1 VIGALVALL
10 LALPGDTGHAAG
22 AVLKVPL
29 DTAQVV
35 NFRTAVS
42 PETVYVGQQATY
54 QLGVFID
61 ESVRDRLRR
70 MEALPPEM
78 RGLMAYEPPA
88 SLTGFPM
95 RAIGRRRYEA
105 HVSLRA
111 VFPLAAGRY
120 AIAPARLVYAMP
132 LSYSFFSREESFELR
147 SDSTVIIAIDPP
159 ANGRPPD
166 FMGAVGQLRIEARL
180 DTAGAR
186 VGDPLHLTLRVS
198 GTGNVKLF
206 PRPALVVPWASAI
219 SADERVVLAP
229 DSITVRGVKE
239 FDWVLTPMSDGRHV
253 LGAVR
258 YSYFDPVARRYDVAT
273 SAPIALTVAPGA
285 LAAVDTGAA
294 SRRPVWDLR
303 AAYRGELPI
312 PLYRQLPFILLVALA
327 PAPALALAFA
337 RRPKRE
343 RRRRRRVPPELRLRE
358 LARGPNADLRS
369 LRRAWLDAVAARL
382 RANASAVAEPETL
395 RRAARR
401 AGTSGATA
409 GAAAAFVAELNTAA
423 FSAHQRA
430 VPGAGDRALKLYRA
444 IDGESRRWRVPPHG
458 VALVIV
464 VALAAGTALALE
476 PANDQELFAAGVDAY
491 SQRHFADAAKDFRTL
506 VQQAPR
512 AADAWA
518 NFGTASFAAGDT
530 AHAVVGWQRALRL
543 EPLASDVRERLDLVA
558 PAPASAPGAV
568 PPVPPLDVIVVAS
581 LLWIASWGALFV
593 RVRRGQKILAGS
605 IALSALAVA
614 ILLGAAGALL
624 DMRLQWRALAVARH
638 DSPLRIQPALG
649 AERASV
655 LHLGETVRVTM
666 RQGPWALV
674 RVDAERVGWLPEESL
689 VPLTRD

>member
-1 VIGALVALL
+1 MIGALLL
-10 LALPGDTGHAAG
+10 LLLGAGKDTVRSS
-22 AVLKVPL
+22 AVLRAPL

-35 NFRTAVS
+35 NFRTAVA
-42 PETVYVGQQATY
+42 PETVFVGQQATY
-54 QLGVFID
+54 ELGVFID

-159 ANGRPPD
+159 PSGRPAD
-166 FMGAVGQLRIEARL
+166 FMGAVGQLRVEARL
-180 DTAGAR
+180 DSSGTR
-186 VGDPLHLTLRVS
+186 VGDPMHLTLRVS

-206 PRPALVVPWASAI
+206 PRPALDVPWASAI
-219 SADERVVLAP
+219 PADERVILAP

-239 FDWVLTPMSDGRHV
+239 FDWVITPTSAGRHV
-253 LGAVR
+253 LAPVR
-258 YSYFDPVARRYDVAT
+258 YPYFDPVARRYDVAT
-273 SAPIALTVAPGA
+273 SAPISLLVFPGA
-285 LAAVDTGAA
+285 LATVDSNASGA
-294 SRRPVWDLR
+294 RPVWDLR
-303 AAYRGELPI
+303 AAYRGELPVPI
-312 PLYRQLPFILLVALA
+312 YRQIPFMLIVALA
-327 PAPALALAFA
+327 PVPALSLAWA

-343 RRRRRRVPPELRLRE
+343 RRRRKRVSPEHRLRD
-358 LARGPNADLRS
+358 LARASGTDLRV
-369 LRRAWLDAVAARL
+369 LRRAFLDAVAARL
-382 RANASAVAEPETL
+382 RASASAVAEPETL

-409 GAAAAFVAELNTAA
+409 GAAAAFVAELNAA
-423 FSAHQRA
+423 TFAAQRRPVA
-430 VPGAGDRALKLYRA
+430 GAGDRALKLYRA
-444 IDGESRRWRVPPHG
+444 IDGESRRWRMDRS
-458 VALVIV
+458 VATV
-464 VALAAGTALALE
+464 VLLLAVAAAGAHALE
-476 PANDQELFAAGVDAY
+476 PDNDQELFAAGVDAY
-491 SQRHFADAAKDFRTL
+491 SQHHFADAARDFRAV
-506 VQQAPR
+506 VQTAPR

-543 EPLASDVRERLDLVA
+543 EPLASDVRERLDLIS

-568 PPVPPLDVIVVAS
+568 PPIPPLPVIVAAS
-581 LLWIASWGALFV
+581 LLWIVSWLALAL
-593 RVRRGQKILAGS
+593 RVRRREPLRAGS
-605 IALSALAVA
+605 IALSALGAAV
-614 ILLGAAGALL
+614 ILGAAGAFL
-624 DMRLQWRALAVARH
+624 DARLSWRALAVARR

-649 AERASV
+649 AERASS

-674 RVDAERVGWLPEESL
+674 RVDGDRVGWLPDEAL